1 MVQGNCRSQ
10 ASRVL
15 WLVGSLLGSA
25 AVILPIASA
34 WQAVSG
40 VLSAAVAGVTCLV
53 GGLMALLPVARGRGP
68 NQILAQVLW
77 AMMARMGVP
86 LLVCV
91 IVYVRRGR
99 LAEAGFVYYLLAFYL
114 VTLIVETVLQVG
126 QRPAAVT
133 DKCTG

>member
-1 MVQGNCRSQ
+1 VVQGNCRSQ
-10 ASRVL
+10 ASHVL

-25 AVILPIASA
+25 AVILPSAHA
-34 WQAVSG
+34 WQAGSG

-53 GGLMALLPVARGRGP
+53 AGLMALLLGACCRGP
-68 NQILAQVLW
+68 NQILAQVLL

-91 IVYVRRGR
+91 IVYVQRGR

-133 DKCTG
+133 DQCTG